1 MINPDK
7 HLRAAYI
14 AALESATGLKVYDN
28 SVPMDESLPD
38 RYIIFS
44 NQRKDPFSRDK
55 ERYEWLCVP
64 EIDIYSVN
72 EKGFN
77 SSAIIDDIEQ
87 QVLTAI
93 GSGITIGAGFTNK
106 FSRLSDTYTFNPV
119 ETETNTISRKRIIYE
134 HWLNYVT
141 S

>member
-14 AALESATGLKVYDN
+14 SALESATGLKVYDN
-28 SVPMDESLPD
+28 SIPMDEVLPD
-38 RYIIFS
+38 EYIIFS

-55 ERYEWLCVP
+55 ESYEWLCVP

-72 EKGFN
+72 KKGFN
-77 SSAIIDDIEQ
+77 SSLVIDDIEEI
-87 QVLTAI
+87 VITVI
-93 GSGITIGAGFTNK
+93 DSGLTIGGGFTNK
-106 FSRLSDTYTFNPV
+106 FSRLSDTYTFDPV
-119 ETETNTISRKRIIYE
+119 ETETNTICRKRIIYE
-134 HWLNYVT
+134 HWLNYVR